1 MSKPRDSMIWGA
13 ILLLAGAGFLLW
25 NLGALASFEATLAW
39 GLVAFFALLGLG
51 YVFSYLNQRSQWQRL
66 IPAFTWFS
74 VAAVIFLAARGAGT
88 LWVAITLL
96 AGIALAFLVIYLSDR
111 EERWWALIPC
121 GTMVVMMAV
130 ILLSAQPEMDIALVG
145 AALFGGMALVFF
157 LLYALAGDRQRFGW
171 ALTPTAA
178 LSVMALAA
186 LGMYLP
192 RALPVLAEAA
202 PLWPILVILGGV
214 LLIATAIMR
223 SRPTKPAIELPPQPA
238 AAEPSLVPGASV
250 TNVTDDEPMPQP
262 VRYERSPITLV
273 DETPASPAAETAAG
287 GEVLDIYEFL
297 KNAPPEGSR

>member
-13 ILLLAGAGFLLW
+13 ILVLAGAGFLLW
-25 NLGALASFEATLAW
+25 NLGALASFETTLAW
-39 GLVAFFALLGLG
+39 TLVAFFALLGLG

-74 VAAVIFLAARGAGT
+74 VAAVIFLAARGAAT
-88 LWVAITLL
+88 LWVAVTLL

-121 GTMVVMMAV
+121 GTMVVMTAV
-130 ILLSAQPEMDIALVG
+130 ILLSAQPAMDMALVG

-202 PLWPILVILGGV
+202 PLWPILVILGGI
-214 LLIATAIMR
+214 LLIAAAILR
-223 SRPTKPAIELPPQPA
+223 SRRAKPAIELPPQP

-250 TNVTDDEPMPQP
+250 TTMTDDEPLPQP
-262 VRYERSPITLV
+262 IRYERSPITLV
-273 DETPASPAAETAAG
+273 DETPASPAAGTAAG
-287 GEVLDIYEFL
+287 GEVPDIYEFL